1 MMFDR
6 MRVYDAGHFHDVDL
20 PDWYHEANRLS
31 ETECIDWH
39 RAFERVLDC
48 EYTLLTEEG
57 QLSAGL
63 EIRFWQSETNGTLVL
78 IETPLGLVEQV
89 VILNP
94 TDWLPF
100 LSTYLAPLM
109 ASSAHFASATMLAR
123 IGNALI
129 ARARHGDGSHID
141 RETGESRI
149 DLDTDWKRRRAERLR
164 AAAEQRCEG
173 GPA

>member
-1 MMFDR
+1 MSFDR
-6 MRVYDAGHFHDVDL
+6 LRIYNAGRFHEVDL
-20 PDWYHEANRLS
+20 PDWYHEACRIS
-31 ETECIDWH
+31 EEEHIDWH

-57 QLSAGL
+57 RVSAGL
-63 EIRFWQSETNGTLVL
+63 EIRFWPSEANGILVL

-89 VILNP
+89 VIPDP

-100 LSTYLAPLM
+100 LATYLAPLM
-109 ASSAHFASATMLAR
+109 AGSAQFSTALMLAR

-129 ARARHGDGSHID
+129 AHARHGDGSHVD

-149 DLDTDWKRRRAERLR
+149 DLDNDAKRRRAERLR
-164 AAAEQRCEG
+164 AAAGQHREG
-173 GPA
+173 GQA

>member
-6 MRVYDAGHFHDVDL
+6 IRVYDAGRFHDVDL

-31 ETECIDWH
+31 ETEHVDWH

-57 QLSAGL
+57 QLGAGL
-63 EIRFWQSETNGTLVL
+63 EIRFWPSEMQGILVL
-78 IETPLGLVEQV
+78 IETPLAIVEQV

-100 LSTYLAPLM
+100 LTRYLAPLI
-109 ASSAHFASATMLAR
+109 ATSTQSALLQMQGR
-123 IGNALI
+123 IANTLI
-129 ARARHGDGSHID
+129 AWARHGEGSHVD
-141 RETGESRI
+141 RETGLSQI
-149 DLDTDWKRRRAERLR
+149 DLDNDRNRRRAEQVRQAMAKGGKGS
-164 AAAEQRCEG
+164 AA
-173 GPA
+173 

>member
-1 MMFDR
+1 MSFDR
-6 MRVYDAGHFHDVDL
+6 LRIYNAGRFHEVDL
-20 PDWYHEANRLS
+20 PDWYHEACRIS
-31 ETECIDWH
+31 EEEHIDWH

-57 QLSAGL
+57 LISAGL
-63 EIRFWQSETNGTLVL
+63 EVRFWPSDSHGILVL

-89 VILNP
+89 AIPNP

-100 LSTYLAPLM
+100 LSNHLAPLI
-109 ASSAHFASATMLAR
+109 ASSAQFGTATMLAR

-129 ARARHGDGSHID
+129 ARARHGNGSHVD
-141 RETGESRI
+141 RETGQIRI
-149 DLDTDWKRRRAERLR
+149 DIDNDVKRRRAERFR
-164 AAAEQRCEG
+164 AAAEQHREG

>member
-1 MMFDR
+1 MIFDR
-6 MRVYDAGHFHDVDL
+6 LRLYDAGRFHDTEL

-31 ETECIDWH
+31 EKEHVDWH

-63 EIRFWQSETNGTLVL
+63 EIRYWPSETNGILVL
-78 IETPLGLVEQV
+78 IETPLTIVEQV
-89 VILNP
+89 VILHP

-100 LSTYLAPLM
+100 LTEYLAPLM
-109 ASSAHFASATMLAR
+109 ASSAQFASATMLAR

-129 ARARHGDGSHID
+129 ARARHGDGSHMD

-149 DLDTDWKRRRAERLR
+149 DLDMDRDRLG
-164 AAAEQRCEG
+164 AAQLRHAMAQG
-173 GPA
+173 GKGSGA

>member
-6 MRVYDAGHFHDVDL
+6 IRVYDAGRFHDVDL

-31 ETECIDWH
+31 ETEHVDWH
-39 RAFERVLDC
+39 RAFERALDC

-57 QLSAGL
+57 QLGAGL
-63 EIRFWQSETNGTLVL
+63 EIRYWPSETNGILVL
-78 IETPLGLVEQV
+78 IETPLAIVEQV

-100 LSTYLAPLM
+100 LTKYLAPLM
-109 ASSAHFASATMLAR
+109 ASSAQFASATMLAR

-164 AAAEQRCEG
+164 AAAERRCEG

>member
-1 MMFDR
+1 MIFDR
-6 MRVYDAGHFHDVDL
+6 LRLYDTGRFHDTEL
-20 PDWYHEANRLS
+20 PDWYHEAERLS
-31 ETECIDWH
+31 QTDRIEWH
-39 RAFERVLDC
+39 RALERVLDC

-57 QLSAGL
+57 TVGAGL
-63 EIRFWQSETNGTLVL
+63 EIRFWPSEMQGILVL

-100 LSTYLAPLM
+100 LTKYLAPLM
-109 ASSAHFASATMLAR
+109 ASSAQFASATMLAR

-129 ARARHGDGSHID
+129 ARARHGDGSHMD

-164 AAAEQRCEG
+164 AAAERRCEG